1 MFLIIITGLT
11 PSFHVGYK
19 EARTFHRMRSCEKM
33 KNYKP
38 MGLWNVEGIE
48 AIYDY
53 AKMILNIAHMPDII
67 NHS

>member
-1 MFLIIITGLT
+1 M
-11 PSFHVGYK
+11 
-19 EARTFHRMRSCEKM
+19 FHRMRSCEKM

-38 MGLWNVEGIE
+38 TGLWNVEGIE

-53 AKMILNIAHMPDII
+53 AKMILNIAHIPDII

>member
-1 MFLIIITGLT
+1 
-11 PSFHVGYK
+11 
-19 EARTFHRMRSCEKM
+19 M

-38 MGLWNVEGIE
+38 MGLWNAEGIE

-53 AKMILNIAHMPDII
+53 AKIVLNITHMPDII